1 MRFLVGGA
9 WTALDALGATFE
21 LECDSVRVRVSLP
34 DSPEAFS
41 ARSRQRL
48 NDHDVTTAAN
58 VLNSTATDLGYLD
71 ASHDQPWW
79 TALVRASLGGRSST
93 SRSRADVRPRR

>member
-1 MRFLVGGA
+1 M
-9 WTALDALGATFE
+9 ALDALGATFE

-48 NDHDVTTAAN
+48 DDHDVTTAAN
-58 VLNSTATDLGYLD
+58 VLNSTATDLGLLD
-71 ASHDQPWW
+71 ASRP
-79 TALVRASLGGRSST
+79 TLVDGT
-93 SRSRADVRPRR
+93 RSRVARRSVVNVEVKG